1 MKYIYSILMLIS
13 LLFVGTACEND
24 YRDMVFFTGDAPIY
38 QIGTCDNL
46 TGSVKLYLTKPDG
59 MVVGVDGGDNNYSII
74 NGDNAIATA
83 AFVKSENGY
92 QRIQVT
98 PKAEGQVVIIVRDG
112 SGNSASLQVTV
123 DERVKLVLYKVKE
136 GIAVTGAVTEEQKTE
151 ITNAFVNTFTVKL
164 GGSYELL
171 PDNEYEMWEGGVLRV
186 RPDDSTIAPMIGQY
200 ERVPVL
206 EGETEQAGLLFTYNE
221 EKHLYRSGALPETTR
236 TSLETAQWDLWED
249 VTEICPVEV
258 PEGCKVYHIER
269 LSQYNYI
276 EKN

>member
-46 TGSVKLYLTKPDG
+46 IGSVNLYLTKPDG
-59 MVVGVDGGDNNYSII
+59 IIVGVDGGDGNYSIV
-74 NGDNAIATA
+74 NGDNSIATA

-98 PKAEGQVVIIVRDG
+98 PKTEGQIVITVRDG
-112 SGNSASLQVTV
+112 NGASASLQVTV

-136 GIAVTGAVTEEQKTE
+136 GIAVTGEVAEEQKTE

-171 PDNEYEMWEGGVLRV
+171 PDDEYEMWEGGVLRV
-186 RPDDSTIAPMIGQY
+186 HPDDSTIAPMIGRY
-200 ERVPVL
+200 EKVSVL
-206 EGETEQAGLLFTYNE
+206 EGETERVGLLFTYNE
-221 EKHLYRSGALPETTR
+221 EKHLYRAGALPETTR
-236 TSLETAQWDLWED
+236 TSLESAQWDLWEN

-269 LSQYNYI
+269 LSQYNYV

>member
-46 TGSVKLYLTKPDG
+46 TGSVNLYLTKPDG
-59 MVVGVDGGDNNYSII
+59 IVVGVDGGDGNYSIV
-74 NGDNAIATA
+74 NGDNSIATA
-83 AFVKSENGY
+83 VFVKSENGY

-98 PKAEGQVVIIVRDG
+98 PKTEGQVVIIVKDG
-112 SGNSASLQVTV
+112 SGNSTSLQITV
-123 DERVKLVLYKVKE
+123 DERMKLVLYKVKE
-136 GIAVTGAVTEEQKTE
+136 GIVVTGEVTEEQKTE
-151 ITNAFVNTFTVKL
+151 IMNAFVNTFTVKL

-171 PDNEYEMWEGGVLRV
+171 PDDEYEMWGGGVLRV

-206 EGETEQAGLLFTYNE
+206 EGEAERAGLLFTYNE
-221 EKHLYRSGALPETTR
+221 EKHLYRAGALPETTR
-236 TSLETAQWDLWED
+236 TSLESTQWDLWED

-258 PEGCKVYHIER
+258 PVGCKVYHIER